1 MQDSLGDPVT
11 TDSGEALRLLD
22 AAIDM
27 HARAWPG
34 ALQTAEAATRED
46 PDLAIGHALQ
56 GLIHGIWGRREAA
69 NAAMA
74 RALALAGRMSAR
86 EASLLELVDHIVRG
100 RGHAALAWMLLHLR
114 QFPSDLLALTPA
126 VGAYGLFAFSGRAD
140 HNEQRLS
147 LLDELERHYPPDFPW
162 LLANRGWTRI
172 ELGAAQEGLEMALR
186 AIELRPENAHNAH
199 IVAHGFHEAGRFA
212 DYLAFVAAWL
222 PGYSEDGLM
231 WGHLQWHAALAELGL
246 GDEQAAMRRC
256 LGPVLSYL
264 PRGAPFM
271 ALHRWRGCRSG
282 SRGWPAP
289 HGRRCVNTHPF
300 TSPKAPTRS
309 ARSIS
314 PWSLPRRATDRRSTG
329 QHSGW
334 RSLRPGGSHGA
345 RAAQA
350 WVAALQATIE
360 GKAEDADRFFERCE
374 QQAVRLGG
382 SNAQRSII
390 AETRAARQIPP
401 AIRPL
406 TNEGHRL
413 WVTPTAVPCNR
424 ACDGRLSGVKS

>member
-1 MQDSLGDPVT
+1 MQDSLGNLVT

-34 ALQTAEAATRED
+34 ALETAEAATRED

-56 GLIHGIWGRREAA
+56 GLIHGIWGRREEA

-74 RALALAGRMSAR
+74 RALALAGRLSAR

-186 AIELRPENAHNAH
+186 AIEMRPENAHNAH
-199 IVAHGFHEAGRFA
+199 IVAHGFHEAGRLA
-212 DYLAFVAAWL
+212 DYLTFVAAWL

-246 GDEQAAMRRC
+246 GDEQAAMRAAEAAFAGAKTTEHNAYKVP
-256 LGPVLSYL
+256 LGKQTLV
-264 PRGAPFM
+264 R
-271 ALHRWRGCRSG
+271 AL
-282 SRGWPAP
+282 
-289 HGRRCVNTHPF
+289 
-300 TSPKAPTRS
+300 
-309 ARSIS
+309 
-314 PWSLPRRATDRRSTG
+314 L
-329 QHSGW
+329 
-334 RSLRPGGSHGA
+334 
-345 RAAQA
+345 
-350 WVAALQATIE
+350 
-360 GKAEDADRFFERCE
+360 DA
-374 QQAVRLGG
+374 
-382 SNAQRSII
+382 
-390 AETRAARQIPP
+390 
-401 AIRPL
+401 
-406 TNEGHRL
+406 
-413 WVTPTAVPCNR
+413 
-424 ACDGRLSGVKS
+424 GRLEI

>member
-1 MQDSLGDPVT
+1 MQDSLGNPVT

-56 GLIHGIWGRREAA
+56 GLIHGIWGRREEA
-69 NAAMA
+69 NTAMA
-74 RALALAGRMSAR
+74 RALAPPRSMSAR
-86 EASLLELVDHIVRG
+86 EASLLELLDHIVRG

-114 QFPSDLLALTPA
+114 RFPSDLLALTPA

-147 LLDELERHYPPDFPW
+147 LLDELERHYPRDFPW

-186 AIELRPENAHNAH
+186 AIEMRPENAHNAH
-199 IVAHGFHEAGRFA
+199 IVAHGFYEAGRLA
-212 DYLAFVAAWL
+212 DYLAFLAAWL
-222 PGYSEDGLM
+222 PGYREDGLM

-271 ALHRWRGCRSG
+271 ALADGPSLLWRLGLKGLAGLPWTQVRQHASVHFPDG
-282 SRGWPAP
+282 SNAFGEIHLAMVAAAARDRPALD
-289 HGRRCVNTHPF
+289 G
-300 TSPKAPTRS
+300 SATRLEKL
-309 ARSIS
+309 A
-314 PWSLPRRATDRRSTG
+314 A
-329 QHSGW
+329 
-334 RSLRPGGSHGA
+334 GGGHGA

-350 WVAALQATIE
+350 WVAALHATIE
-360 GKAEDADRFFERCE
+360 DKAEDADRFFESCE
-374 QQAVRLGG
+374 HQAVRLGG

-390 AETRAARQIPP
+390 AETRAAC
-401 AIRPL
+401 
-406 TNEGHRL
+406 RL
-413 WVTPTAVPCNR
+413 RTCR
-424 ACDGRLSGVKS
+424 F

>member
-1 MQDSLGDPVT
+1 MQDSLGNPVT
-11 TDSGEALRLLD
+11 TDSGEALKLLD

-34 ALQTAEAATRED
+34 ALQSAEAATRED

-56 GLIHGIWGRREAA
+56 GLIHGIWGRREEA
-69 NAAMA
+69 NLAMA
-74 RALALAGRMSAR
+74 RALLLAGRMSAR
-86 EASLLELVDHIVRG
+86 EASLLELLDHIVRG

-126 VGAYGLFAFSGRAD
+126 VGAYGLFAFSGRTD

-147 LLDELERHYPPDFPW
+147 LLDELEHHYPPDYPW

-172 ELGAAQEGLEMALR
+172 ELGAAEEGLEMALR
-186 AIELRPENAHNAH
+186 AIEMRPENAHNAH
-199 IVAHGFHEAGRFA
+199 IVAHGFHEAGRLA

-222 PGYSEDGLM
+222 PGYREDGLM

-246 GDEQAAMRRC
+246 GDEKAAMRRC

-271 ALHRWRGCRSG
+271 ALADGPSLLWRLGLKGLAGLPWTQVRHHASVHFPDG
-282 SRGWPAP
+282 SNAFGEIHLAMVAAAARDRPALD
-289 HGRRCVNTHPF
+289 G
-300 TSPKAPTRS
+300 S
-309 ARSIS
+309 AQR
-314 PWSLPRRATDRRSTG
+314 LEKLAA
-329 QHSGW
+329 
-334 RSLRPGGSHGA
+334 GGNYGA
-345 RAAQA
+345 HAAQA

-360 GKAEDADRFFERCE
+360 GQAENAYRCFARCE

-390 AETRAARQIPP
+390 AETRAARRIP
-401 AIRPL
+401 
-406 TNEGHRL
+406 
-413 WVTPTAVPCNR
+413 TPP
-424 ACDGRLSGVKS
+424 SQ